1 MKVSRLFWIGL
12 IFVMSIFI
20 FILGLMYLQE
30 ISIKKSNYL
39 SLNVQ
44 TNSTNYG
51 FNYINRK
58 FSRSN
63 VFTLDQNEIRV
74 YARDENPNY
83 KNSLKKLKKE
93 LKSDY
98 GFLTLG
104 DKFSIC
110 DGKKK
115 SIKINSLEKNVVDA
129 VGAGDIFHS
138 FASLLTILTNE
149 EILILLLAQISG
161 ALSVKIVGNERTPTY
176 QEIVNTFNFY
186 MDSVGDNN
194 L

>member
-1 MKVSRLFWIGL
+1 MIVQDFGHGL
-12 IFVMSIFI
+12 ISKKIADLIV
-20 FILGLMYLQE
+20 
-30 ISIKKSNYL
+30 KKSNYL